1 VWCCDLDEMSENPVT
16 TFPIKKRS
24 NTELFIDE
32 WAALYIQDGV
42 PKLSGEFEEGKCWR
56 HDQQ

>member
-1 VWCCDLDEMSENPVT
+1 MSENPVT